1 MPSDG
6 LQGANAANS
15 GKGRS
20 FGCRRIPGC
29 GAFPSR
35 RSVSN
40 VSRFARNTPL
50 HTKKFFLFYLRF
62 FKPPYRGGKK
72 KKIFFVLGVRGGSE
86 FRKGQCFTTSLP
98 CNERGRGGG
107 DSPLQRDDGRTRGK
121 TPLQN
126 GFLLFSLKAVARA
139 FRGRG
144 GASEKDHPP
153 QRLERDRLQPLTATR
168 SCNPRER
175 KKTSMANCDSWKK
188 FCIFAV
194 P

>member
-15 GKGRS
+15 GMARS
-20 FGCRRIPGC
+20 LGCRRIPGC

-62 FKPPYRGGKK
+62 FNPPYRGGKK
-72 KKIFFVLGVRGGSE
+72 KKIFFVLGVRGFLNFARGNVSR
-86 FRKGQCFTTSLP
+86 FRFPAREGT
-98 CNERGRGGG
+98 RWG

-139 FRGRG
+139 FRRRG
-144 GASEKDHPP
+144 GASEKDTPP
-153 QRLERDRLQPLTATR
+153 NAWNVTGCSL
-168 SCNPRER
+168 
-175 KKTSMANCDSWKK
+175 
-188 FCIFAV
+188 
-194 P
+194 

>member
-15 GKGRS
+15 GRARS
-20 FGCRRIPGC
+20 LGCRRIPGC

-72 KKIFFVLGVRGGSE
+72 KKIFFVLGVRGFLNFARGNVSR
-86 FRKGQCFTTSLP
+86 FRFP
-98 CNERGRGGG
+98 A
-107 DSPLQRDDGRTRGK
+107 TRGD
-121 TPLQN
+121 
-126 GFLLFSLKAVARA
+126 AV
-139 FRGRG
+139 GRFT
-144 GASEKDHPP
+144 
-153 QRLERDRLQPLTATR
+153 TATR
-168 SCNPRER
+168 RWAHAGKNAPTKRFPAFFVKGGCACVSEAWGC
-175 KKTSMANCDSWKK
+175 
-188 FCIFAV
+188 F
-194 P
+194 